1 MSRTCERYSWRCCDC
16 AVKLDWSGSGWWR
29 WTARRCAPM
38 RRWTPIA
45 RPPASTSKWPRC
57 WRRPRRRMRSRIA
70 SSVRSTAT
78 NCRRLWCGGAIA
90 WRGCGSARTSW
101 AADAAS
107 LQQEKIAART
117 AMEKASGKRKRGRK
131 PKPADPAVDP
141 DRVANVTDPDSGIMK
156 TRHSWLQGYN
166 AQIVV
171 TVGQII
177 LAADVTTEANDVHQ
191 LTPMLNQARDNVAE
205 VVSKDAVLG
214 AAVADAGDWSG

>member
-1 MSRTCERYSWRCCDC
+1 LL
-16 AVKLDWSGSGWWR
+16 APLDFCSGVS
-29 WTARRCAPM
+29 P
-38 RRWTPIA
+38 
-45 RPPASTSKWPRC
+45 SQ
-57 WRRPRRRMRSRIA
+57 
-70 SSVRSTAT
+70 V
-78 NCRRLWCGGAIA
+78 
-90 WRGCGSARTSW
+90 
-101 AADAAS
+101 
-107 LQQEKIAART
+107 AARA

-191 LTPMLNQARDNVAE
+191 LTP
-205 VVSKDAVLG
+205 
-214 AAVADAGDWSG
+214 